1 MEKSNLF
8 FGMCEIVK
16 YIKIKINSIG
26 TLLAHWTVGKYGY
39 SGQSPPSP
47 IFSEAEEE
55 TIGASLPLVFRT
67 RNRNF
72 SGTFLSDHH
81 AS

>member
-1 MEKSNLF
+1 
-8 FGMCEIVK
+8 MCEIVK

-39 SGQSPPSP
+39 SGHNSPHFFRGGGGDYRSK
-47 IFSEAEEE
+47 
-55 TIGASLPLVFRT
+55 PLVFRT

>member
-1 MEKSNLF
+1 
-8 FGMCEIVK
+8 MCEIVK

-39 SGQSPPSP
+39 SGQFPP

-55 TIGASLPLVFRT
+55 TIGASLSSLEHETGIFRALFYLIIML
-67 RNRNF
+67 REN
-72 SGTFLSDHH
+72 
-81 AS
+81 